1 LKTIAIIFIFLFSS
15 FTKTSGPT
23 IENVYGVWK
32 GYYGTESEVNS
43 ITVKI
48 YPKSKAEIVCNYAD
62 ACITTSGTYKLLG
75 DTAIVISCILTQEKS
90 SEVVLHGNLNRTA
103 SFIDGQWGD
112 SGKEKGCFYLQKLL
126 PASGL

>member
-1 LKTIAIIFIFLFSS
+1 LKIIAIIFIFLFSS
-15 FTKTSGPT
+15 FTKTSDPA

-32 GYYGTESEVNS
+32 GFYGTESEINS
-43 ITVKI
+43 ITVRI
-48 YPKSKAEIVCNYAD
+48 NPQNKAEIVCYYTD

-103 SFIDGQWGD
+103 SFIDGQWD
-112 SGKEKGCFYLQKLL
+112 ASGKEKGCFYLQKLL
-126 PASGL
+126 PAPGL